1 MYAGPDAV
9 RDQHQHLDAGDDQ
22 HAGPHHDRDPDGHYR
37 AERHPDR
44 AATPTATG
52 AATPTTTGAAA
63 LSATSIG
70 TATPG
75 SGGGTGTGNVSGPV
89 INVSGNGNGVVVVIN
104 YNGVATG
111 NGVVIAGPA
120 DALPPTATPTRT
132 PTAATLSRTPTPTA
146 PAHPTGTPVRDNAPA
161 TAHRYA
167 NGYASYGVVV
177 GGGTLLVRL
186 RTPHGAL
193 TPGAPVSLTIELVAA
208 PASRAGA
215 SRAAR
220 AVLYRATVRVRSAR
234 DGLLRARVHV
244 SYAPRH
250 AVAATLSVRVRT
262 GRRCAGQP
270 HRRHGHARAL
280 ARWQRP
286 DLLGARLLPCPGPS

>member
-52 AATPTTTGAAA
+52 AATPTAMGTATPTAMGTAAP
-63 LSATSIG
+63 SATSIG

-89 INVSGNGNGVVVVIN
+89 INVSGNGNVVVVVTN
-104 YNGVATG
+104 YNGVAMG

-120 DALPPTATPTRT
+120 DALPPTATPTGT

-146 PAHPTGTPVRDNAPA
+146 PAHPTGTPVRGNAPA

-167 NGYASYGVVV
+167 NGYASYGVMV

-244 SYAPRH
+244 SYAP
-250 AVAATLSVRVRT
+250 
-262 GRRCAGQP
+262 C
-270 HRRHGHARAL
+270 ARATRSQPRSACAC
-280 ARWQRP
+280 ARGGDVLVSRTAVTVMP
-286 DLLGARLLPCPGPS
+286 AR